1 MLHPQVRHSI
11 RFPAILRWVP
21 FKQWSEDD
29 LKPAAKAVSDGW
41 TIRRAAEESG
51 VPKSTLYDRVSD
63 RMAFGAKS
71 GPPRYLTDGEKELT
85 NFLVGCARIGYA
97 RSRKQVIS
105 LVRGI
110 VAKKT
115 GTKLEVTE
123 MSPTTDSANC
133 KPSCLLTC
141 CCP

>member
-1 MLHPQVRHSI
+1 M
-11 RFPAILRWVP
+11 
-21 FKQWSEDD
+21 
-29 LKPAAKAVSDGW
+29 
-41 TIRRAAEESG
+41 
-51 VPKSTLYDRVSD
+51 PKSTLYDGVSD

-71 GPPRYLTDGEKELT
+71 GPPRYLTDGEEKELT
-85 NFLVGCARIGYA
+85 NFLVGCARFGYA
-97 RSRKQVIS
+97 YSRKQVIS

-133 KPSCLLTC
+133 KPSSLLTC

>member
-1 MLHPQVRHSI
+1 M
-11 RFPAILRWVP
+11 
-21 FKQWSEDD
+21 
-29 LKPAAKAVSDGW
+29 
-41 TIRRAAEESG
+41 
-51 VPKSTLYDRVSD
+51 PKSTLYDRVSD

-115 GTKLEVTE
+115 GTKLEEVTE